1 MFCLP
6 ARKRDGRSVIC
17 APKVLSL
24 AAVNELKIII
34 FVLNYLSSLSAT
46 LLTVGSKIFPMLF
59 ITGHIPQVPK
69 IKTVFLYE
77 YNHDTIALQ
86 IHKEPTNPRP
96 VTGRYG
102 T

>member
-17 APKVLSL
+17 APKLLSL
-24 AAVNELKIII
+24 AAVNESKIFI
-34 FVLNYLSSLSAT
+34 FVLNYLNSLFPT
-46 LLTVGSKIFPMLF
+46 LLTVGSKIFPILLF

-77 YNHDTIALQ
+77 YKHDTIALQ
-86 IHKEPTNPRP
+86 ILKEPTNP
-96 VTGRYG
+96 
-102 T
+102 